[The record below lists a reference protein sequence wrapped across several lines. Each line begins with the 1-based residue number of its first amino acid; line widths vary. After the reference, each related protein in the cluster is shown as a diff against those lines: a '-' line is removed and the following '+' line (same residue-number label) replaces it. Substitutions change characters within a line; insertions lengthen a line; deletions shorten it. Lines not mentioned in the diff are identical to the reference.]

1 MTRLVVRTALCSS
14 VAVVA
19 VGTASA
25 AIAASAP
32 SDATV
37 AADAPA
43 RLLVTSEEW
52 RLTMSRA
59 RVAAGPIVLQ
69 LDNRG
74 EDPHDLRLRRLNR
87 RGRRVGRTISVPE
100 TPPGGL
106 SEIEDSLRRGRWRLW
121 CSLPGH
127 RAAGMRATLRAR

>member
-1 MTRLVVRTALCSS
+1 VSRIPLLSYAAVAAAS
-14 VAVVA
+14 VATGAAVA
-19 VGTASA
+19 AAPPEGWASA
-25 AIAASAP
+25 S
-32 SDATV
+32 
-37 AADAPA
+37 PA

-69 LDNRG
+69 LENRG

-106 SEIEDSLRRGRWRLW
+106 TEIEDSLRRGRWRLW

-127 RAAGMRATLRAR
+127 RQAGMRATLRAR